1 MYTCKPV
8 YQITEYAH
16 HPHLMRQKGFL
27 APSCQAPG
35 GTRRADEKSGE
46 GKNWWDGERMERD
59 GERMARVGK
68 SGMTDTL
75 GSVG

>member
-27 APSCQAPG
+27 ASSCRAPG
-35 GTRRADEKSGE
+35 GTRRADEKSEE
-46 GKNWWDGERMERD
+46 GKKLVGRGTHGTGR
-59 GERMARVGK
+59 ERMARVGK

>member
-27 APSCQAPG
+27 ASSCRAPG
-35 GTRRADEKSGE
+35 GTRRADEKSEE

-59 GERMARVGK
+59 GNAWQEWARAE
-68 SGMTDTL
+68 
-75 GSVG
+75 

>member
-27 APSCQAPG
+27 ASSCLASG
-35 GTRRADEKSGE
+35 GTRRADEKAE
-46 GKNWWDGERMERD
+46 KEKNWSDGERC
-59 GERMARVGK
+59 MARVGK

-75 GSVG
+75 GGVG